1 MTTTI
6 SIFPDDMPTGHMFSG
21 DLPVLNIEGKYG
33 SATINLGNHPD
44 PIGWLEALIF
54 EAVELARAIEAT
66 QIEVAS

>member
-21 DLPVLNIEGKYG
+21 DLPVLNIEGRYG

-44 PIGWLEALIF
+44 PVAWLDALILEAGALRNEI
-54 EAVELARAIEAT
+54 AARVSA
-66 QIEVAS
+66 